1 MKQVVYTDRAKQDP
15 KDYAALQAV
24 TNVLD
29 NVSTPSRD
37 IVTAEWDKTTDPHG
51 GPAYVLRLS
60 DWSGSA
66 SQVFGPTDL
75 DPSNI
80 YLRSRLFS
88 LWDRVLAN
96 RTHRLLDDIRRSN
109 EEENG
114 RG

>member
-1 MKQVVYTDRAKQDP
+1 MKEVVYTDRAKQDP
-15 KDYAALQAV
+15 KEYAALQAV

-29 NVSTPSRD
+29 EVSTQSRD
-37 IVTAEWDKTTDPHG
+37 IVTAEWDRATDPHG

-66 SQVFGPTDL
+66 SQVFGPNEL
-75 DPSNI
+75 DPKNQ

-88 LWDRVLAN
+88 LWDKVLAN
-96 RTHRLLDDIRRSN
+96 RTHRLLEEVRRAA
-109 EEENG
+109 EEDG